1 VTKVLNLDALETTV
15 ERVIVLKG
23 VEYKMKP
30 FTVEGF
36 VNQMKEI
43 EEIGDR
49 EPSGSEV
56 YATSVK
62 MIQRAFPDLTDEVLN
77 GLYTHQVDAIFAFL
91 KDRSS
96 EAIQEAQD
104 SGN

>member
-1 VTKVLNLDALETTV
+1 MTKVLNLDALETTV

-23 VEYKMKP
+23 KEYKMKP
-30 FTVEGF
+30 FTVEAF
-36 VNQMKEI
+36 VNQMKEV
-43 EEIGDR
+43 EQIGDR

-62 MIQRAFPDLTDEVLN
+62 MIQRAFPDMSDDVLKELT
-77 GLYTHQVDAIFAFL
+77 TFQVDAIFSFL
-91 KDRSS
+91 KERST
-96 EAIQEAQD
+96 EALDEAQA